1 MELGTRVRHHV
12 GSERADHA
20 PNQLA
25 VSPRAKKTIFR
36 RKRITHCSNQMSS
49 LLSCMHKVG
58 MTIEIFNCNT
68 LTVKS
73 AWLPL

>member
-1 MELGTRVRHHV
+1 MEIEIRVRHHI

-25 VSPRAKKTIFR
+25 VSPTAKKTIFR
-36 RKRITHCSNQMSS
+36 RKRITHCSNQMSF

-73 AWLPL
+73 AWLSL